1 MGSSRSV
8 SRPLRLGIDAS
19 NLRAGGG
26 VTHLAELLASAH
38 PVDHGFSEVVVW
50 GGAETLSRLQKPA
63 WLRAVH
69 VDACE
74 RGVFSRLAWQRT
86 RLDRAARD
94 ACDVLF
100 VPGGTYLGDFQPFV
114 TVCQN
119 LLPFD
124 RGERRRY
131 GISWVRLRLEV
142 LSRLQASTFRRAAGV
157 IFLTQTAQ
165 QTVEAQTGPLE
176 GAKVVIPHG
185 IAARSFREPAA
196 GNQGSAPPARDRSF
210 HWCYVSIVDVYK
222 HQDKVVEAVACL
234 RAAGIRASLELIGPA
249 YGPFLSRVKRVV
261 ARVDPR
267 GEFVHYRGAVPYDD
281 LPKSYQRAD
290 GFVFASS
297 CETMSNILLEA
308 MASGLP
314 IVCSNRGVMPEVL
327 GDAGILCDP
336 EDVHGITEAMRLMIE
351 DHGMR
356 LRYAERAFKR
366 AMQYSWKHCA
376 AETLTFIASCVGRQ
390 RN

>member
-1 MGSSRSV
+1 MGSGGTV
-8 SRPLRLGIDAS
+8 SRTLRLGIDAS

-38 PVDHGFSEVVVW
+38 PVEHGFSEVVVW
-50 GGAETLSRLQKPA
+50 GGAETLSRLQKPR

-69 VDACE
+69 VDACD
-74 RGVFSRLAWQRT
+74 RGVFGRLAWQRT
-86 RLDRAARD
+86 KLDRAARQ

-100 VPGGTYLGDFQPFV
+100 VPGGTYLGDFRPFV
-114 TVCQN
+114 AVCQN

-142 LSRLQASTFRRAAGV
+142 LSRLQASTFRRASGV
-157 IFLTQTAQ
+157 IFLTHTAQ
-165 QTVEAQTGPLE
+165 RTVEAQTGLLE

-185 IAARSFREPAA
+185 IAARFFRDPAA
-196 GNQGSAPPARDRSF
+196 GRQGSAPDRDRPFS
-210 HWCYVSIVDVYK
+210 WCYVSIVDVYK
-222 HQDKVVEAVACL
+222 HQDKVVEAVAAL
-234 RAAGIRASLELIGPA
+234 RAHGIRASLVLIGPA
-249 YGPFLSRVKRVV
+249 YGPFLSRLKRVI
-261 ARVDPR
+261 AGVDPR
-267 GEFVHYRGAVPYDD
+267 GEFVQYLGEVPYDD
-281 LPKSYQRAD
+281 LPTYYQRAD

-297 CETMSNILLEA
+297 CENMPNILLEA

-336 EDVHGITEAMRLMIE
+336 EDVHGIAEAMRLMIQ
-351 DHGMR
+351 DSGMR
-356 LRYAERAFKR
+356 FRYAERAFNR
-366 AMQYSWKHCA
+366 ARQYSWRRCA
-376 AETLTFIASCVGRQ
+376 TETLTFVASRVAGKRS
-390 RN
+390 